1 METKTIIK
9 RNGKIVTFDKSRITN
24 AIYKA
29 MVAVGQVDRG
39 IAREIA
45 DKIEVNYYEDISV
58 EEVERQVVKELFLLD
73 LDIVADAYAE
83 YKAQRKLIR
92 AREGEDRFDGQFLS
106 NEFISKYKHQADP
119 FPTELGKF
127 VYYRTYSRPKP
138 EEQRREYWW
147 ETCFRV
153 VEFNLD
159 LQLETM
165 KRQSIEINPRVMN
178 HLKKEAEK
186 IYDLMY
192 NLKLFPS
199 GRSLWIAGSR
209 AAYLYPLSNFNC
221 SFVTIDDLHKF
232 SEIFFVLMLGTG
244 VGLSVQKQYVSQLP
258 KINSKIEII
267 HKSYEAVPT
276 RQRKEYTEL
285 KLMNN
290 NAIEIEIGDSKFGWA
305 KAIDIYFE
313 ILSSKQYDLIEY
325 IFFNYNNVRPEG
337 ERLKTFGGYASG
349 HNNIKQMFEKI
360 NKLFKKKRKHN
371 HLQWQTIKS
380 IDCLDI
386 ATIIAENVVS
396 GGVRRSAEIILCDP
410 DDTEVLNAKAN
421 LYYQDD
427 DGNWVENKEILNRSL
442 SNNTVLYDKKPTRGE
457 LRDHFTKLKVSGEPA
472 FANFEEMKRRRP
484 DVQGGNPC
492 FEIMLRDRGV
502 CNLTEVN
509 LMGFVNEDGSYDKK
523 AMLEAQKY
531 SARIG
536 YRMASIELELHEW
549 DLVNREDR
557 LTGCSVTGVMDFINA
572 TGISDD
578 ELKILLQDLRKVAR
592 DNAFE
597 LADDLQLNRPKLV
610 TTVKPSGTISQLPTV
625 SSGVHFSHS
634 PYYIR
639 RVRVNS
645 RDPIALA
652 LEDAG
657 FPWEPEVGQ
666 TIEDHKTKV
675 FEFPIKA
682 PEGRTK
688 YDVSAIEQLELYKM
702 IMKNYVDHNASN
714 TIHVRDE
721 EWDDV
726 EQWVYDNWDDI
737 VGVTF
742 LSLDDSFYQL
752 MPYEAISKEQY
763 EELLEKQPK
772 FIPSSL
778 RKFETFEEEFD
789 VLDADCDNGV
799 CPIR

>member
-58 EEVERQVVKELFLLD
+58 EDVERQVVKELFLLD

-119 FPTELGKF
+119 FPTEPGKF

-410 DDTEVLNAKAN
+410 DDIEVLNDKAN

-427 DGNWVENKEILNRSL
+427 DGN
-442 SNNTVLYDKKPTRGE
+442 
-457 LRDHFTKLKVSGEPA
+457 
-472 FANFEEMKRRRP
+472 
-484 DVQGGNPC
+484 
-492 FEIMLRDRGV
+492 
-502 CNLTEVN
+502 
-509 LMGFVNEDGSYDKK
+509 
-523 AMLEAQKY
+523 
-531 SARIG
+531 
-536 YRMASIELELHEW
+536 
-549 DLVNREDR
+549 
-557 LTGCSVTGVMDFINA
+557 
-572 TGISDD
+572 
-578 ELKILLQDLRKVAR
+578 
-592 DNAFE
+592 
-597 LADDLQLNRPKLV
+597 
-610 TTVKPSGTISQLPTV
+610 
-625 SSGVHFSHS
+625 
-634 PYYIR
+634 
-639 RVRVNS
+639 
-645 RDPIALA
+645 
-652 LEDAG
+652 
-657 FPWEPEVGQ
+657 
-666 TIEDHKTKV
+666 
-675 FEFPIKA
+675 
-682 PEGRTK
+682 
-688 YDVSAIEQLELYKM
+688 
-702 IMKNYVDHNASN
+702 
-714 TIHVRDE
+714 
-721 EWDDV
+721 
-726 EQWVYDNWDDI
+726 
-737 VGVTF
+737 
-742 LSLDDSFYQL
+742 
-752 MPYEAISKEQY
+752 
-763 EELLEKQPK
+763 
-772 FIPSSL
+772 
-778 RKFETFEEEFD
+778 
-789 VLDADCDNGV
+789 
-799 CPIR
+799 